1 MLSVRDLRK
10 RYGDLVALD
19 GVSFEVQKGDVLGF
33 LGQNGA
39 GKSTTMK
46 IVTGFIPPSGGTAV
60 VDGFDVVKSS
70 LEARRRIGYLP
81 EATPL
86 YVEMRV
92 GEYLEYR
99 ARLKGVARR
108 DLKKRVDYAVEK
120 LKLQDRVRQLIGT
133 LSKGYR
139 QRVGIADAIVADPKL
154 LILDEPTI
162 GLDPNQIREVRQLIK
177 ELGEHHTIIFSTHIL
192 VEVEMV
198 CSRVV
203 IIDRG
208 RSVAQGTVRSLVEQY
223 QGNTLALS
231 LRAKDATLD
240 EVTRALMSV
249 PGIKN
254 AKEQPGEAA
263 SEVIRFSLEAEV
275 DGDREA
281 ALRAAAER
289 VSARVAEKGWAMRE
303 LVPEKTTLENVFV
316 ELTMRERAE
325 APRPAERPALVAAAA
340 VAAPPAEPASP
351 SPSPSPSE
359 QTALLP
365 RIPPAESP
373 PSSTSTSTSTSDG
386 GTS

>member
-10 RYGDLVALD
+10 RYGDLIALD

-33 LGQNGA
+33 LGANGA

-46 IVTGFIPPSGGTAV
+46 IVTGFIPPSGGTAT
-60 VDGFDVVKSS
+60 VDGFDVVKES

-81 EATPL
+81 EQTPL

-92 GEYLEYR
+92 REYLEYR

-108 DLKKRVDYAVEK
+108 DLKKRVDYAVSK
-120 LKLQDRVRQLIGT
+120 LKLEDRVRQLIGT

-139 QRVGIADAIVADPKL
+139 QRVGIADAIVADPRL

-162 GLDPNQIREVRQLIK
+162 GLDPNQIREVRALIK
-177 ELGEHHTIIFSTHIL
+177 ELGEHHTIVFSTHIL
-192 VEVEMV
+192 AEVELV

-208 RSVAQGTVRSLVEQY
+208 RSVTQGTVRGLVEEH

-240 EVTRALMSV
+240 EVQKLLMSV
-249 PGIKN
+249 PGVRTTREL
-254 AKEQPGEAA
+254 AGEGA
-263 SEVIRFSLEAEV
+263 SDVIRFSLEIDVE
-275 DGDREA
+275 GDREA

-289 VSARVAEKGWAMRE
+289 VASKIVEKGWAVRE
-303 LVPEKTTLENVFV
+303 LVPEKTTLEHVFV
-316 ELTMRERAE
+316 KLTMGE
-325 APRPAERPALVAAAA
+325 AVPL
-340 VAAPPAEPASP
+340 AAPPSRPAPELVGAAVTAAPSEPAAAP
-351 SPSPSPSE
+351 ASE
-359 QTALLP
+359 TA
-365 RIPPAESP
+365 AP
-373 PSSTSTSTSTSDG
+373 PSDTSSSSPTG

>member
-46 IVTGFIPPSGGTAV
+46 IVTGFIPPSSGTAI

-70 LEARRRIGYLP
+70 IEARRRIGYLP

-86 YVEMRV
+86 YTEMRV
-92 GEYLEYR
+92 AEYLEYR

-108 DLKKRVDYAVEK
+108 DVKKRVDYAVTK

-139 QRVGIADAIVADPKL
+139 QRVGIADAIVADPRL

-208 RSVAQGTVRSLVEQY
+208 RSVAQGTVRGLVEQH

-240 EVTRALMSV
+240 EVTRALTSV

-254 AKEQPGEAA
+254 AKEQLGETA
-263 SEVIRFSLEAEV
+263 SEVIRFSLEADV

-281 ALRAAAER
+281 ALRSAAER
-289 VSARVAEKGWAMRE
+289 VAARVAEKGWAIRE

-316 ELTMRERAE
+316 QLTMRENDGARALE
-325 APRPAERPALVAAAA
+325 AASAPTPELVGAAAPA
-340 VAAPPAEPASP
+340 APVAPPAP
-351 SPSPSPSE
+351 SAAPD
-359 QTALLP
+359 A
-365 RIPPAESP
+365 PPP
-373 PSSTSTSTSTSDG
+373 PSTDTSTSTSTSTSEG
-386 GTS
+386 GTP